1 MTGSIKLT
9 VQDYVAT
16 VVMDRPPVNAQN
28 SEFRQELITTFDS
41 LTDREDVRVAI
52 LTGVG
57 KMFSAGADMKER
69 PDPEHPG
76 EYWHFNRLARE
87 CFNAIAECA
96 KPVIAAVNGPALG
109 AGLGLAAS
117 CDIIM
122 CSDNAQLGMPE
133 IDVGLAGGAAMLQ
146 TLFGRSRARRMFYTG
161 WRVPADELYRSGVV
175 ECCVPLDQLMPE
187 AMKIATDIAS
197 KSPIGHALRQAI
209 DEHHDAHARARWL
222 SLRAGRH
229 CHAEQDGG
237 RTGGSPRL
245 YRKAQARLQGPL
257 NSSERKRPCQPSAT
271 LLANAWRRASY
282 RSAAAS
288 GSRAVSKLP
297 LP

>member
-1 MTGSIKLT
+1 MTGSVKLT
-9 VQDYVAT
+9 VQDYIAT

-41 LTDREDVRVAI
+41 LTDRDDVRVAI

-117 CDIIM
+117 GD
-122 CSDNAQLGMPE
+122 P
-133 IDVGLAGGAAMLQ
+133 IDALTSIRGELREEVNGVVTSRSAAGAVITLPLAASAGT
-146 TLFGRSRARRMFYTG
+146 TLAVPDTERAR
-161 WRVPADELYRSGVV
+161 
-175 ECCVPLDQLMPE
+175 
-187 AMKIATDIAS
+187 
-197 KSPIGHALRQAI
+197 HAL
-209 DEHHDAHARARWL
+209 
-222 SLRAGRH
+222 LRAGSVRIDVVGS
-229 CHAEQDGG
+229 DG
-237 RTGGSPRL
+237 RPIDTLKARRRPRL
-245 YRKAQARLQGPL
+245 AARAEARHP
-257 NSSERKRPCQPSAT
+257 
-271 LLANAWRRASY
+271 RRVR
-282 RSAAAS
+282 RSC
-288 GSRAVSKLP
+288 
-297 LP
+297 